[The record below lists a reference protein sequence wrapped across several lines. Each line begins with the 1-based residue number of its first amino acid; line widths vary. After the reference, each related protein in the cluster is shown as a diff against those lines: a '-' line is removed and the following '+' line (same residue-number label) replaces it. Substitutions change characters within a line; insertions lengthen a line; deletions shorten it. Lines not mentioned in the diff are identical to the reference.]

1 MEKRRYLWND
11 YFNSSMKISI
21 KDIAQSLNLSK
32 ATVSWILSGQGPAKG
47 FSEKT
52 IKRVTEY
59 AESVNYRPNLLAR
72 SLSLGT
78 TNTIGLI
85 IPFIGD
91 TFYAQMAQ
99 SIEAEA
105 ARNKNVLIVCSS
117 EGNGEKEFEL
127 IKMLRSKQVDGII
140 IAPTKTSQKGIDFL
154 IEDKLPFVLI
164 DRYFPNLNT
173 NYVIVNNYQTSYDL
187 VYHLLKK
194 GSRKIALLTTDVHL
208 YVMKRRIEGYRKALD
223 AQGINSD
230 LDLELFIERQ
240 NYEIDIVDKLDSLF
254 KEVPDVDGFFFSTHY
269 LALEAIRY
277 FIKRKIDYHTRFNM
291 GCFHETIGL
300 DILAPEMSIARMQIE
315 EMGIKAIQILLE
327 NIKDKDFESQKII
340 INNQMIL
347 K

>member
-1 MEKRRYLWND
+1 
-11 YFNSSMKISI
+11 
-21 KDIAQSLNLSK
+21 
-32 ATVSWILSGQGPAKG
+32 
-47 FSEKT
+47 
-52 IKRVTEY
+52 
-59 AESVNYRPNLLAR
+59 
-72 SLSLGT
+72 
-78 TNTIGLI
+78 
-85 IPFIGD
+85 
-91 TFYAQMAQ
+91 MAQ

-291 GCFHETIGL
+291 GCFHDFQSRKDNIIYAIHPARIRCIHPS
-300 DILAPEMSIARMQIE
+300 DILMRR
-315 EMGIKAIQILLE
+315 LY
-327 NIKDKDFESQKII
+327 
-340 INNQMIL
+340 QMNRSIL
-347 K
+347 KITPIRWNKRSKHLVDNNCLIRHQFKAALITNHRQPNQQTIRIIRACHLY